1 MANHFYREQNLAN
14 NPGLKLAIKPQ
25 VDVFKLMFDTF

>member
-1 MANHFYREQNLAN
+1 MANHFYREQDLAY
-14 NPGLKLAIKPQ
+14 NPGLKLAIKTW